1 MEHPRPKRHY
11 RIVEISKLFG
21 IGQDSLR
28 YYERLGIL
36 TPHRQANGYRAYD
49 LNDLYKLTIIKDL
62 RRFDMPLTE
71 IGAYLNN
78 QSVEKTAEMLDHE
91 LDLIAE
97 EMHRLEERAQAVR
110 RRARELDRARKS
122 ETGTF
127 DLVERPLRRCVQLVA
142 HMELDEEMDY
152 AIQKLYR
159 AHEHELPDVGC
170 LEIGA
175 TLSDEAI
182 ADGGT
187 NIYDSVIFVLEDKT
201 APADLLLAEGTY
213 LRVRYRGGYGQ
224 NGPLVR
230 RAWEYAAAQGLAVTG
245 APLEFY
251 EIDNRDT
258 TNPAEFI
265 SRIEVQVV

>member
-11 RIVEISKLFG
+11 RMARSRSFLASAGFA
-21 IGQDSLR
+21 SLLR
-28 YYERLGIL
+28 TLGHSHT
-36 TPHRQANGYRAYD
+36 TPAGHGYRAYD

-127 DLVERPLRRCVQLVA
+127 DLIERPLRRCVQLVA

-152 AIQKLYR
+152 AIRSSTR
-159 AHEHELPDVGC
+159 A
-170 LEIGA
+170 
-175 TLSDEAI
+175 
-182 ADGGT
+182 
-187 NIYDSVIFVLEDKT
+187 
-201 APADLLLAEGTY
+201 
-213 LRVRYRGGYGQ
+213 
-224 NGPLVR
+224 
-230 RAWEYAAAQGLAVTG
+230 
-245 APLEFY
+245 
-251 EIDNRDT
+251 
-258 TNPAEFI
+258 
-265 SRIEVQVV
+265 